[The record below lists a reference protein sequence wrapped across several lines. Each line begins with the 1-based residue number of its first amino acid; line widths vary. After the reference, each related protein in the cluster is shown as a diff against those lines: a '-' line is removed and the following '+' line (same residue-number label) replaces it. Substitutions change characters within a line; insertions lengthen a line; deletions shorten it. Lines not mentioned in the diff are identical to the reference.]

1 VESRPEE
8 HGLEQHGLEQH
19 GLEQHGLEQHGPEQ
33 HGPEQHGPEQHGP
46 EQHGPEQHG
55 PAFITGGAYALLF
68 LVGAA
73 QGVIGCFQFSSAA
86 GPIPLAAIGF
96 CVLIV
101 ATCLLGAAGM
111 GSAVGAL
118 VPAAG
123 WFLVSLVLTM
133 PTAQGSVIVTNT
145 AAGEW
150 YLYGGSAC
158 AVAAVL
164 IALVRRRGGAPGP
177 GHAAAVARATDR
189 ATAPGPPPRGTGL

>member
-8 HGLEQHGLEQH
+8 HR
-19 GLEQHGLEQHGPEQ
+19 PEQ
-33 HGPEQHGPEQHGP
+33 HRPEQHRPEQHRP
-46 EQHGPEQHG
+46 EQHRPEGHG
-55 PAFITGGAYALLF
+55 SAFITGGAYALLF
-68 LVGAA
+68 LFGAA

-86 GPIPLAAIGF
+86 GSIPLAALGF
-96 CVLIV
+96 CVLVV

-111 GSAVGAL
+111 GSIAGAL

-123 WFLVSLVLTM
+123 WFLASLVLTM

-177 GHAAAVARATDR
+177 GRSAGAARATDRATDR
-189 ATAPGPPPRGTGL
+189 ATAPGQPPRGAGL

>member
-8 HGLEQHGLEQH
+8 HRSEGHEPERHGP
-19 GLEQHGLEQHGPEQ
+19 GGHGPEG
-33 HGPEQHGPEQHGP
+33 HGPEGHRPEGHGPEGHR
-46 EQHGPEQHG
+46 

-68 LVGAA
+68 LFGAV
-73 QGVIGCFQFSSAA
+73 QGVIGCFQFSSVA
-86 GPIPLAAIGF
+86 GPIPLAALGF

-111 GSAVGAL
+111 GSAAGAL
-118 VPAAG
+118 LPAAG
-123 WFLVSLVLTM
+123 WFLTSLVLTM

-164 IALVRRRGGAPGP
+164 VALVRRRGGAPGP
-177 GHAAAVARATDR
+177 GRAAAAARATDR
-189 ATAPGPPPRGTGL
+189 ATAPGQPPRGAGL